1 MWYPQMLN
9 QIFTVFAKSLCVAI
23 LIYLVEY
30 LSKVD
35 FVINFFA
42 GNLISLL
49 SAMLA
54 INIATLGIV
63 LTRIAT
69 LKQSES
75 SFLATKKQILLS
87 LKEQIALIFLSLIL
101 SILSKK
107 DRVGGYAEFL
117 EHSIGILFLTI
128 FVYAI
133 LVLYDTAKALI
144 NIH

>member
-1 MWYPQMLN
+1 MLN
-9 QIFTVFAKSLCVAI
+9 QIFITFTKSLFLAI

-30 LSKVD
+30 ISKVD
-35 FVINFFA
+35 FVINFFS

-63 LTRIAT
+63 LTKIAT
-69 LKQSES
+69 LKQSDS
-75 SFLATKKQILLS
+75 SFSATKNQMLLS
-87 LKEQIALIFLSLIL
+87 LREQVALIFLSLIL

-107 DRVGGYAEFL
+107 DKIGDYAELF
-117 EHSIGILFLTI
+117 EHSIGILFITI

-144 NIH
+144 AIH

>member
-1 MWYPQMLN
+1 MLN
-9 QIFTVFAKSLCVAI
+9 QIFITFTKSLFLAI

-30 LSKVD
+30 ISKVD
-35 FVINFFA
+35 FSINFFS

-63 LTRIAT
+63 LTKIAT
-69 LKQSES
+69 LKQSDS
-75 SFLATKKQILLS
+75 SFSATKNQMLLS
-87 LKEQIALIFLSLIL
+87 LREQVALIFLSLIL

-107 DRVGGYAEFL
+107 DKIGDYAELF
-117 EHSIGILFLTI
+117 EHSIGILFITI
-128 FVYAI
+128 FIYAI

-144 NIH
+144 TIH

>member
-1 MWYPQMLN
+1 MIN
-9 QIFTVFAKSLCVAI
+9 QIFATFTKSLFWAI

-30 LSKVD
+30 ISKVN
-35 FVINFFA
+35 FVINFFS

-54 INIATLGIV
+54 INVATIGIV
-63 LTRIAT
+63 LTRIVA
-69 LKQSES
+69 LEQPDS
-75 SFLATKKQILLS
+75 SFLSTKNQILLS
-87 LKEQIALIFLSLIL
+87 LKEQVFLIFASLIL

-107 DRVGGYAEFL
+107 DKIGIHADFF

-133 LVLYDTAKALI
+133 SILYDTAKALI
-144 NIH
+144 KIH